1 MHAPSEPLGGRKFRT
16 RANREPELTLT
27 NEQTETPPTG
37 RFPDSPD
44 FPTGP
49 AIGEPLPDFALVD
62 QFGNTVDF
70 TEARAGRR
78 SLVAFQRSTLW

>member
-1 MHAPSEPLGGRKFRT
+1 M
-16 RANREPELTLT
+16 
-27 NEQTETPPTG
+27 
-37 RFPDSPD
+37 RFPDSDD

-49 AIGEPLPDFALVD
+49 AIGETLPDFTLVD
-62 QFGNTVDF
+62 QFGNSVNL

>member
-1 MHAPSEPLGGRKFRT
+1 M
-16 RANREPELTLT
+16 T
-27 NEQTETPPTG
+27 NEPAETPPTQ
-37 RFPDSPD
+37 RFPASTD

-49 AIGEPLPDFALVD
+49 AIDEPLPDFTLVD
-62 QFGNTVDF
+62 QFGNTVNY